1 MHIDGLYDNVD
12 TAMLE
17 KRVKALEKTQGR
29 QWVELT
35 DTEVDTVWQEL
46 KDAGTLSHKTFAR
59 AIQAK
64 SKQKNAC

>member
-12 TAMLE
+12 TAMLQ
-17 KRVKALEKTQGR
+17 KRVEKLEKTHER

-35 DTEVDTVWQEL
+35 DTEVDAVWQEL

-59 AIQAK
+59 AIQSK
-64 SKQKNAC
+64 SKQKNGC